1 MKSLPVKRAAK
12 AAAVLFVIFAVFFA
26 AACAKPPTEE
36 MDAAASAVTRA
47 ENDPDAV
54 TYAAGTLA
62 RARDALNRMRTE
74 AEARRYDAAKTFAA
88 EAASAAEKAIAD
100 GRTGAERAGE
110 DAANLV
116 AGLKDSVSG
125 TESSIRA
132 AKRAGNL
139 QVDFN
144 AVDQDFETAR
154 RTADQAEV
162 SLAGGNYAD
171 ALEKGRSARGI
182 LGDIDARLSSAAT
195 AVSRKK

>member
-1 MKSLPVKRAAK
+1 MKSLPVKRTAK

-36 MDAAASAVTRA
+36 MDAAASAVTMA
-47 ENDPDAV
+47 ENDPGAV

-88 EAASAAEKAIAD
+88 EAVSAAEKAIAD
-100 GRTGAERAGE
+100 GRTGAESARE
-110 DAANLV
+110 DAASLV
-116 AGLKDSVSG
+116 AGLKDSISG
-125 TESSIRA
+125 TENSIRT

-162 SLAGGNYAD
+162 SLSGGNYAD
-171 ALEKGRSARGI
+171 ALEKGRNARGI

>member
-1 MKSLPVKRAAK
+1 MKLLPVKRAAK
-12 AAAVLFVIFAVFFA
+12 TRAVLFVIFAVFLA

-47 ENDPDAV
+47 ENDAGAV

-74 AEARRYDAAKTFAA
+74 AEAKRYDAAKTFAA
-88 EAASAAEKAIAD
+88 EAVSAAEKALAD
-100 GRTGAERAGE
+100 GKTGAERTRE

-116 AGLKDSVSG
+116 AGLKGSVSE
-125 TESSIRA
+125 TENSIRQ

-144 AVDQDFETAR
+144 TVDQDFQTAR
-154 RTADQAEV
+154 RTVDQAEV
-162 SLAGGNYAD
+162 SLAGDDYAD
-171 ALEKGRSARGI
+171 ALEKGRTARGM

-195 AVSRKK
+195 AASRKK